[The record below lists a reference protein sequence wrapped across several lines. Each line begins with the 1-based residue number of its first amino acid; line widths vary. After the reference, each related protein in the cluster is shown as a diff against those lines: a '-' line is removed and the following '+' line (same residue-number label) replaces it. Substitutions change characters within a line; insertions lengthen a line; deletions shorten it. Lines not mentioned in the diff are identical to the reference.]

1 MSDRLCLLTA
11 TAQSRLLR
19 SGEISARELMAA
31 HLEQIDRVNP
41 AVNAVVTRV
50 DERALKAADAA
61 DLRRSRGERL
71 PALHGLPIAHK
82 DLVDT
87 AGVRTTY
94 GSPSFADHV
103 PRTDALVSQ
112 RLREAGAIMLGKT
125 NTPEF
130 GAGSHTFNPVFGAT
144 RNPWAT
150 DRSAGGSSG
159 GAAAALAC
167 RMVPLAD
174 GSDLGGSLRNPAAW
188 NNVYGLRPTPG
199 RVPSWPNSAPWMPFA
214 VEGPMARTAVDTAL
228 LLSAMSGP
236 DPRAPLSGGIPQ
248 FSLPATLEADL
259 SGRRVAWSPTLGG
272 LPIEADVLAVLEPAI
287 ETVAGLG
294 PTVEAAEP
302 DLSGADVV
310 FETWRAYLMALGLG
324 DLMAADGDRMKET
337 LRWNIRRGLEL
348 TAADLM
354 AADRAQVQLHTH
366 VRAFFE
372 DYDHLACP
380 VTQLSPFALES
391 EYPAE
396 VAGVQMGTYLEWMR
410 ACSRITATCY
420 PAVSIPIGFT
430 AAGLPVGLQL
440 VGRPF
445 AELALLE
452 LAHALEGAVGV
463 VETLPPAVV

>member
-1 MSDRLCLLTA
+1 MTTQLCLLTA

-31 HLEQIDRVNP
+31 HLEQIDRVDP

-50 DERALKAADAA
+50 DERALQAADAA
-61 DLRRSRGERL
+61 DARHSRGDPL
-71 PALHGLPIAHK
+71 PLLHGLPIAHK

-103 PRTDALVSQ
+103 PTTDALLSE

-188 NNVYGLRPTPG
+188 NSVYGLRPTPG
-199 RVPSWPNSAPWMPFA
+199 RVPAWPDSAPWMPFA
-214 VEGPMARTAVDTAL
+214 VEGPMARTAMDTAL

-236 DPRAPLSGGIPQ
+236 DPRAPLSAGIPP
-248 FSLPATLEADL
+248 FPLPATLEADL
-259 SGRRVAWSPTLGG
+259 RGRRVAWSPTLGG
-272 LPIEADVLAVLEPAI
+272 LPIEGDVLTALEPAI
-287 ETVAGLG
+287 ETLAGLG
-294 PTVEAAEP
+294 PAVEAAEP
-302 DLSGADVV
+302 DLSGADLV

-324 DLMAADGDRMKET
+324 DLLAADGDHMKET

-354 AADRAQVQLHTH
+354 AADRAQVELHTR
-366 VRAFFE
+366 VYRFFE
-372 DYDHLACP
+372 DYDYLACP

-391 EYPAE
+391 EYPAQ
-396 VAGVQMGTYLEWMR
+396 VAGVEMGTYLEWMR
-410 ACSRITATCY
+410 ACSRITATCH
-420 PAVSIPIGFT
+420 PAVSVPIGFT

-452 LAHALEGAVGV
+452 LAHALEGALGV
-463 VETLPPAVV
+463 VDTLPPAVA

>member
-1 MSDRLCLLTA
+1 
-11 TAQSRLLR
+11 
-19 SGEISARELMAA
+19 MAA
-31 HLEQIDRVNP
+31 HLEQIDRVDP

-50 DERALKAADAA
+50 DERALQAADAA
-61 DLRRSRGERL
+61 DKRRSRGDPL
-71 PALHGLPIAHK
+71 PPLHGLPIAHK

-103 PRTDALVSQ
+103 PRTDALLPE

-188 NNVYGLRPTPG
+188 NSVYGLRPTPG

-214 VEGPMARTAVDTAL
+214 VEGPMARTATDTAL

-236 DPRAPLSGGIPQ
+236 DPRAPLSAGVAQWP
-248 FSLPATLEADL
+248 LPVTLEADL
-259 SGRRVAWSPTLGG
+259 RGRRVAWSETLGG
-272 LPIEADVLAVLEPAI
+272 LPIEADVLAALEPAI
-287 ETVAGLG
+287 ETLAGLG
-294 PTVEAAEP
+294 PAVEDAEP
-302 DLSGADVV
+302 DLSGADLV
-310 FETWRAYLMALGLG
+310 FETWRAYLMAVGLG
-324 DLMAADGDRMKET
+324 DLLTADGDRMKET

-354 AADRAQVQLHTH
+354 TADRAQVELHTRVH
-366 VRAFFE
+366 AFFE
-372 DYDHLACP
+372 EYDYLACP
-380 VTQLSPFALES
+380 VTQLSPFPLES

-396 VAGVQMGTYLEWMR
+396 VAGVEMGTYLEWMR

-420 PAVSIPIGFT
+420 PAVSVPVGFT

-445 AELALLE
+445 AEVALLE
-452 LAHALEGAVGV
+452 LAHALEGALGV
-463 VETLPPAVV
+463 VDTLPPVVA